1 MRTLA
6 SEVQAICNNA
16 IRTQWAAGGEM
27 LKTARIVMR
36 RGMRQQQETGLKELN
51 KLLQDIRAAKDRESV
66 VKKTGIATGYA
77 NAMRHFELISANELN
92 DVIEVI
98 GQAGERATS
107 RIESASRPFLVMNYQ
122 KAGAGMSA
130 QEYRR
135 IVAVDF
141 DGTLAVTKY
150 PEIIKP
156 IPKMI
161 RYCKRLQKGG
171 AILILYTC
179 RKGKELQDAVE
190 WCEGQGLV
198 FDYINENT
206 AENIASYGGIDT
218 RKIFAHEYIDDKAI
232 NPVREAMWAR
242 RVRQLYASRII
253 SAAGI
258 AAALVGVIEAVLAA
272 IKYFA

>member
-1 MRTLA
+1 
-6 SEVQAICNNA
+6 
-16 IRTQWAAGGEM
+16 
-27 LKTARIVMR
+27 
-36 RGMRQQQETGLKELN
+36 
-51 KLLQDIRAAKDRESV
+51 
-66 VKKTGIATGYA
+66 
-77 NAMRHFELISANELN
+77 
-92 DVIEVI
+92 
-98 GQAGERATS
+98 
-107 RIESASRPFLVMNYQ
+107 
-122 KAGAGMSA
+122 MSA

-141 DGTLAVTKY
+141 DGTLAVTKF

-161 RYCKRLQKGG
+161 RYCKQLQRGG

-179 RKGKELQDAVE
+179 RKGKDLQDAVE

-198 FDYINENT
+198 FDYVNENT
-206 AENIASYGGIDT
+206 AENLANYGDEDT
-218 RKIFAHEYIDDKAI
+218 RKIFAHAYIDDKAI

-242 RVRQLYASRII
+242 YVRRLYARRII

-258 AAALVGVIEAVLAA
+258 AAALVAVIEAALTA